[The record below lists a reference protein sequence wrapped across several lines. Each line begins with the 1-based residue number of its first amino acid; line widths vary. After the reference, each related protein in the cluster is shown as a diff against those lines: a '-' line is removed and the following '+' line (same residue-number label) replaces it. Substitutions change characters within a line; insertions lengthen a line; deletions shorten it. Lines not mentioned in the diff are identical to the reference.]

1 MSQELL
7 KPNDYADYWRYE
19 IGVNVIPAFN
29 KTKKPK
35 VEWKEDKLGN
45 WQIDPIPKELHDKWK
60 REEKFNDGLAIVC
73 GKTFHISDDYWIN
86 AIDCDSKQGIDDF
99 IKNNT
104 LEEIAT
110 DTLVEQHD
118 NKEKCHIL
126 FYTKE
131 PLHNETVGKIE
142 IKSKGKHL
150 LYCAGGI
157 HKDGSLIKIIGN
169 LKPSIVDTK
178 QLQSKIDSI
187 KNKYGKTIPKLN
199 PDPVHKV
206 DKTLNEG
213 DNRGQHILSYLDS
226 MRLKNPEFD
235 ESTLFEL
242 ARQYER
248 NNCSDSYS
256 DDKINDLVLQA
267 IKFTDDKIVKR
278 KKAEQKEKGIDD
290 YEIAE
295 KLMSEYNFKTLEKSN
310 EILFYSGGIYREG
323 GEYVISKRSRKL
335 AENVKLNH
343 IREVKGIIRDETGY
357 IKHDEF
363 DKDSHIINLKQGLF
377 NLRTGT
383 IKEHSPDYLSRVRI
397 PIFYDPKATCPRFDK
412 FLDSSLE
419 SDEKK
424 IRTILEM
431 MAYTMIKDSFL
442 LQKAFMNT
450 GKGSNGKSLLFDI
463 LFAMLGKENVSAKTI
478 HDFQT
483 NQFAKSALEN
493 KLANIC
499 ADVGNTGLTETET
512 LKKIIT
518 GDVLDCERKFMEGY
532 TFKPYATLIFSAN
545 EIPEV
550 SDESEAFARRFELIE
565 WNKSFYGKERD
576 KTLKTIRKDKNELS
590 GIFNKLI
597 PIAKYLLQEEK
608 LMYESSVQEAK
619 EKWLEKS
626 DSVGQFMDIMVDEN
640 SQRFEPIATVKSQ
653 YIKFCKENNFR
664 PVTPVKFN
672 EKMEQQGYERDSKS
686 IDGKTTKV
694 WLGFVLNHLML

>member
-7 KPNDYADYWRYE
+7 KPNDYANYWRYE

-35 VEWKEDKLGN
+35 VSWKEWQTKL
-45 WQIDPIPKELHDKWK
+45 IPQELHDEWI

-73 GKTFHISDDYWIN
+73 GETFHIAENLWIN

-142 IKSKGKHL
+142 IKSNAKHL

-157 HKDGSLIKIIGN
+157 HKDGSPIKIIGN
-169 LKPSIVDTK
+169 RKPSIVDTK
-178 QLQSKIDSI
+178 QLQSKIDLI
-187 KNKYGKTIPKLN
+187 KSKYGKTIPKLN
-199 PDPVHKV
+199 PDPIHKV
-206 DKTLNEG
+206 DKVLNEG
-213 DNRGQHILSYLDS
+213 DNRGEKILSYLDS

-235 ESTLFEL
+235 ETTLFEL

-256 DDKINDLVLQA
+256 DDKIKELVLQA
-267 IKFTDDKIVKR
+267 IKFTDEKIVKR
-278 KKAEQKEKGIDD
+278 KKAEQKEIDI
-290 YEIAE
+290 YKMAE
-295 KLMSEYNFKTLEKSN
+295 QLKNEYTFCTLDKSE
-310 EILFYSGGIYREG
+310 EILFYSDGIYREG

-576 KTLKTIRKDKNELS
+576 KTLKTIRKDKQELS

-608 LMYESSVQEAK
+608 MKYESTVEDAK
-619 EKWLEKS
+619 KKWLEKS
-626 DSVGQFMDIMVDEN
+626 DSVGQFLNIVVIDEKQN
-640 SQRFEPIATVKSQ
+640 HTQVSTVKSQ
-653 YIKFCKENNFR
+653 YHKFCNENNFR
-664 PVTPVKFN
+664 AVTPVKFN
-672 EKMEQQGYERDSKS
+672 DKMEQRGYERSTMS
-686 IDGKTTKV
+686 ISGKATKV
-694 WLGFVLNHLML
+694 WLGFVLNNLML

>member
-1 MSQELL
+1 LSQELL
-7 KPNDYADYWRYE
+7 KPNDYANYWRYE

-35 VEWKEDKLGN
+35 VSWKEWQTKL
-45 WQIDPIPKELHDKWK
+45 IPQELHDEWI
-60 REEKFNDGLAIVC
+60 RQEKFNDGLAIVC
-73 GKTFHISDDYWIN
+73 GETFHISDDYWIN

-104 LEEIAT
+104 LEEIAK
-110 DTLVEQHD
+110 DTLVEQHN

-157 HKDGSLIKIIGN
+157 HKDGSAIKIIGTN
-169 LKPSIVDTK
+169 KPSIVDIEW
-178 QLQSKIDSI
+178 LESKIDSI
-187 KNKYGKTIPKLN
+187 KTKYGKTIPKLK
-199 PDPVHKV
+199 PDPIHKV

-256 DDKINDLVLQA
+256 NDKINELVLQA
-267 IKFTDDKIVKR
+267 INFTDEKRAER
-278 KKAEQKEKGIDD
+278 KKRQQNPNEIDI
-290 YEIAE
+290 YKIAA
-295 KLMSEYNFKTLEKSN
+295 KLMSEYDFRTLEKSKD
-310 EILFYSGGIYREG
+310 ILFYSDGKYREG
-323 GEYVISKRSRKL
+323 GEEVISKRSRKIT
-335 AENVKLNH
+335 ENIKLHH
-343 IREVKGIIRDETGY
+343 IREIQGIIRDETGY
-357 IKHDEF
+357 ISHDEF

-377 NLRTGT
+377 NLKTGT

-397 PIFYDPKATCPRFDK
+397 PIYYNSKATCPRFDK

-424 IRTILEM
+424 IRTVLEM
-431 MAYTMIKDSFL
+431 IAYTLIKDSSL

-450 GKGSNGKSLLFDI
+450 GKGSNGKSVLFDI
-463 LFAMLGKENVSAKTI
+463 NFAMLGKENVSAKTI

-483 NQFAKSALEN
+483 NRFATSALEN

-499 ADVGNTGLTETET
+499 ADVGNRGLTETEA
-512 LKKIIT
+512 LKKIIS
-518 GDVLDCERKFMEGY
+518 GDVLDCERKGKEGY
-532 TFKPYATLIFSAN
+532 TFVPYATLIFSAN

-565 WNKSFYGKERD
+565 WTKQFYDKDRD
-576 KTLKTIRKDKNELS
+576 KTVKTIRKDKNELS

-608 LMYESSVQEAK
+608 MMYESNVQDARK
-619 EKWLEKS
+619 KWLEKS
-626 DSVGQFMDIMVDEN
+626 DSVGQFLNNVVIDDIQNHTQV
-640 SQRFEPIATVKSQ
+640 STVKSQ
-653 YIKFCKENNFR
+653 YHKFCIENNFR

-672 EKMEQQGYERDSKS
+672 DKLEERGYERDSKS

-694 WLGFVLNHLML
+694 WLGFVLNNLML